1 MKNEPQLKKNSNGLL
16 LSMSFK
22 ISMALVLTIIIGVI
36 TIMVLIETQ
45 NTTSLNNT
53 TLKVNNIKSD
63 VSQIYTP
70 KKIVSTPSKGTMMPI
85 ELKNK
90 DETVLPQKKIA
101 VEIKDTI
108 KYWTAPN
115 IASLSKNHDK
125 DLILYGK
132 DLIVHTSKY
141 FGENGKIAKKA
152 TNGMNCQNC
161 HLSAGTKVFGNNYG
175 AVASTYPKYRARS
188 GTIEDVSKRVNDC
201 FERSLNGKTL
211 DLNSREMQGI
221 IAYIN
226 WLGKDVPHGLKPIG
240 TGFKDLELLHRAASI
255 ERGKDIYGSK
265 CISCHQLNGD
275 GVRNLK
281 DKNFIYPPLW
291 GDKSYND
298 GAGLYRISN
307 FAKFVKYNMPFGVTH
322 NSPQLKD
329 EEAWDV
335 AAFVNSQP
343 RPKKRMTEDWPKIE
357 EKPFDYPFGPYI
369 DSFNEIQ
376 HKYGPFKPIQDQ
388 IKELKKITQK

>member
-1 MKNEPQLKKNSNGLL
+1 MKNESQLKKNSNVSP
-16 LSMSFK
+16 LSMVFK
-22 ISMALVLTIIIGVI
+22 INMVFVSTMIIGVI
-36 TIMVLIETQ
+36 TIVVLIETK
-45 NTTSLNNT
+45 NTTSSNNT
-53 TLKVNNIKSD
+53 IPKVNNTKLDGSEIAAFKE
-63 VSQIYTP
+63 
-70 KKIVSTPSKGTMMPI
+70 IVSTPSK
-85 ELKNK
+85 
-90 DETVLPQKKIA
+90 
-101 VEIKDTI
+101 DTT

-115 IASLSKNHDK
+115 IKSLPKNHDK

-188 GTIEDVSKRVNDC
+188 GTIEGISKRVNDC
-201 FERSLNGKTL
+201 FERSLNGKAL

-226 WLGKDVPHGLKPIG
+226 WLGKDVPHGIKPIG

-255 ERGKDIYGSK
+255 KRGKDIYSSK
-265 CISCHQLNGD
+265 CISCHQLNGG

-281 DKNFIYPPLW
+281 DKTFIYPPLW
-291 GDKSYND
+291 GDNSYTD

-343 RPKKRMTEDWPKIE
+343 RPKKRITEDWPKIE

-369 DSFNEIQ
+369 DRFSEIQ

-388 IKELKKITQK
+388 IKSLQKNSSKIILR